1 MTQLIYKSK
10 PAEPRSGDQII
21 LDMRSGVGYVA
32 RDGYPMKFGSGG
44 KASLSAFR
52 FDFRSQ
58 TDVFHAN
65 LFLRVLGAASRL
77 KLRRAAYSDPKV
89 SCFVLTE
96 GDA

>member
-32 RDGYPMKFGSGG
+32 RDGYPMKLKSGG
-44 KASLSAFR
+44 ETPLSAYR
-52 FDFRSQ
+52 FDSKSQ
-58 TDVFHAN
+58 TPDFHAHV
-65 LFLRVLGAASRL
+65 LLGVLGAASRL